1 MVAGTE
7 NQRASTRPHTKPL
20 NKRKLNTS
28 VLASKFSIFVFEAE
42 LSVHLNSVI
51 AACGRESSLIS
62 ALGNKLG
69 RYRVYLQVGFFI
81 LLFCGLS
88 LILAANDYILSMT
101 PRSNENLGLLCLKR
115 FVLQMLEYIFLT
127 CLYGSIRLCPGH

>member
-1 MVAGTE
+1 MPLNCCEEVWCCILYLVVGGTE
-7 NQRASTRPHTKPL
+7 KQRASTWPHTKPL

-51 AACGRESSLIS
+51 ATCGRESSLIS

-69 RYRVYLQVGFFI
+69 RYRVCFQVGFFNFV
-81 LLFCGLS
+81 FCGLS
-88 LILAANDYILSMT
+88 LILAANDYI
-101 PRSNENLGLLCLKR
+101 
-115 FVLQMLEYIFLT
+115 F
-127 CLYGSIRLCPGH
+127 

>member
-62 ALGNKLG
+62 TLGNKLVDTG
-69 RYRVYLQVGFFI
+69 SICRWVFSFYFFVVYL
-81 LLFCGLS
+81 
-88 LILAANDYILSMT
+88 
-101 PRSNENLGLLCLKR
+101 
-115 FVLQMLEYIFLT
+115 
-127 CLYGSIRLCPGH
+127 LY